1 MGSVNAIAQSLI
13 STRALGRGSSIVT
26 GDFISRS
33 ESKVLTI
40 PVGSRTAAAL
50 GTQPDV
56 DIAQRATVSTGP
68 QERIDQLSN
77 HSLHSR
83 VGARYIPTAAIEEEI
98 ANKAISQ
105 HGVVH
110 TGNRQVVRSSN
121 IDSGL
126 IARENN

>member
-13 STRALGRGSSIVT
+13 SVRALGRGSSIVT

-33 ESKVLTI
+33 ETKTLTV
-40 PVGSRTAAAL
+40 PVSSRTAAEL

-56 DIAQRATVSTGP
+56 DISSRSTVSTGP
-68 QERIDQLSN
+68 EERVDQASN
-77 HSLHSR
+77 SLLHSR
-83 VGARYIPTAAIEEEI
+83 PGARYIPIAAIEEEI

-110 TGNRQVVRSSN
+110 TGNRQVVRNSDF
-121 IDSGL
+121 DSL
-126 IARENN
+126 IAREDN